1 MEILKDSY
9 NLCNDNRYNKAVILN
24 KVKGT
29 SDVFEL
35 KLPDCS
41 SYRVIGDAPMVEAV
55 DPSGGPY
62 MAQGLSYADFII
74 RDIMYINKKGS
85 FLILGGVSI

>member
-9 NLCNDNRYNKAVILN
+9 NLCNDNRYNEAVILN

-35 KLPDCS
+35 KLPDC
-41 SYRVIGDAPMVEAV
+41 
-55 DPSGGPY
+55 
-62 MAQGLSYADFII
+62 FI
-74 RDIMYINKKGS
+74 S
-85 FLILGGVSI
+85 